1 MFNITNIENE
11 NELANTSTSLKSS
24 SPKSDGDLHILLLD
38 SKAARDASPQELSDD
53 EDNEITQTRSMSRR
67 IIRAVAVNSNTG
79 RISTIDPQD
88 IPVIGKLKLFG
99 FIPDETPLIS
109 TTLCNDDDR
118 PKLCEIGFFDIEKT
132 KCSLKLTSETAEDIF
147 KRIPEEELYNSKPH
161 CIVAITRHRKTF
173 KYFSPVANDT
183 LSEWVKQMNS
193 YSDNDLAKHLRA
205 ESHIVPHTQ
214 ADEHIP
220 LSQSLTLQT
229 HSASTLENTEKGN
242 NTPLPITQENSTMTH
257 HTLLTPITVGEDH
270 QETQDN
276 GHETK
281 LTNNT
286 SSYQYYHTEKLLF

>member
-1 MFNITNIENE
+1 MLNRQRGLLSSNVVLLHSMFSLTSGK
-11 NELANTSTSLKSS
+11 NTDAAGMTTCSS
-24 SPKSDGDLHILLLD
+24 IK
-38 SKAARDASPQELSDD
+38 KE
-53 EDNEITQTRSMSRR
+53 TQTFQLDDIKKLNIDKHEHKVLVFKQSEKLELQKLGYDVSS
-67 IIRAVAVNSNTG
+67 IHEYQGKQTDHIAVV
-79 RISTIDPQD
+79 R
-88 IPVIGKLKLFG
+88 
-99 FIPDETPLIS
+99 
-109 TTLCNDDDR
+109 
-118 PKLCEIGFFDIEKT
+118 
-132 KCSLKLTSETAEDIF
+132 TS
-147 KRIPEEELYNSKPH
+147 KIPEEELYNSKSH

-183 LSEWVKQMNS
+183 LSKWVKQMSS

-220 LSQSLTLQT
+220 VSQSLTLQT

-257 HTLLTPITVGEDH
+257 HTLLPPITVGEDH
-270 QETQDN
+270 QETQEN

-286 SSYQYYHTEKLLF
+286 SSDQYYHTEKAPFL